1 MSEDAGTEPEE
12 PEVADGN
19 VETEESDAVADGE
32 TRDAEA
38 EAALATEVAA
48 HDDELAAAV
57 AELESRVEEAEERAS
72 EAESRAEELESSL
85 ARTKADFQN
94 YKKRAK
100 KRQEREK
107 ERATEDLVGRL
118 TEVRDNLVRA
128 LEQDGDADIRP
139 GVESTLETFDRV
151 LADEN
156 VEVLDPEPGEEVDP
170 ERHEVM
176 MRVAS
181 DHPAGTVADVY
192 KPGYE
197 MAGKVI
203 EAAQVT
209 VSEDEE

>member
-1 MSEDAGTEPEE
+1 MSDDAGTEQEE
-12 PEVADGN
+12 PET
-19 VETEESDAVADGE
+19 VETGDESAGSDAEPGEPTLADEVAEHDE
-32 TRDAEA
+32 NLADRVAALEERAADAADRADEA
-38 EAALATEVAA
+38 EARA
-48 HDDELAAAV
+48 
-57 AELESRVEEAEERAS
+57 EEAEERAD
-72 EAESRAEELESSL
+72 ELESNL

-100 KRQEREK
+100 KRQEQQR
-107 ERATEDLVGRL
+107 ERATEDLVSRL

-128 LEQDGDADIRP
+128 LDQDEDADIRP

-151 LADEN
+151 LAEEN
-156 VEVLDPEPGEEVDP
+156 VEVIAPEPGEDVDP

-176 MRVAS
+176 MRVDS
-181 DHPAGTVADVY
+181 DRPDGTVAEVY

-209 VSEDEE
+209 VSDGDE